1 MQKTVQSKSVR
12 FPRLASKALKGH
24 QDWLNPSLGRPTN
37 TLLKLDQKK
46 ARTTNVCKGG
56 QRPLKGHQKLKG
68 QISAINTPKPFIL
81 PKKKEDF
88 GQFSRQILSHFLSNF
103 SPKYILTHPNIF
115 DSTLF
120 STITWLCSCTQSSSP
135 QFHILDLRFRV
146 MDVAFQIQSTP
157 FSFHSFFLVNN
168 MLYCFS
174 LHVLAFFFFFFVV
187 VVVVVVASQHVLW
200 FFQHV
205 SLLFAMIYRF
215 DVVGLAFL
223 GQDMSRSRSTC
234 LFLDLHAYAFYV
246 VHVLRS
252 T

>member
-1 MQKTVQSKSVR
+1 MQKTIQSKSVR
-12 FPRLASKALKGH
+12 FPRLASKAFQGH

-88 GQFSRQILSHFLSNF
+88 GQFSRQILSHFLYNF

-174 LHVLAFFFFFFVV
+174 LHVLAFFSFLFFF
-187 VVVVVVASQHVLW
+187 
-200 FFQHV
+200 
-205 SLLFAMIYRF
+205 LLLLLLPSMFYGFSSMF
-215 DVVGLAFL
+215 PCFL
-223 GQDMSRSRSTC
+223 P
-234 LFLDLHAYAFYV
+234 
-246 VHVLRS
+246 
-252 T
+252 